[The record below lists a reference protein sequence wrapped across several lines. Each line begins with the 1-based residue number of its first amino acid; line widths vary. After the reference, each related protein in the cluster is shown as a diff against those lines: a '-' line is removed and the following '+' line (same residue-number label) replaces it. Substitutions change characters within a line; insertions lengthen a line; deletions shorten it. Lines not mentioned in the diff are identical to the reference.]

1 MLKLFTTL
9 MIKKIISNSVLFFI
23 FGFLAFWS
31 FGVFIPSVFAQ
42 NCSDATSCKKLIEE
56 YENKL
61 SGIRSQKRTLSSEI
75 QIFDTQIYLT
85 TTKIKETELKIKQT
99 EEEIES
105 LGDKIEGLNT
115 SLNYLGEI
123 FIKKIV
129 EGYKRKEVSILNL
142 VLDSNNA
149 MTLSNQLKYIQIAQ
163 DNDRRVAF
171 QVQTAK
177 NNFEEQKTLREKKK
191 IELADLKITL
201 DNQKAN
207 LDNQKAAKQ
216 KLLVD
221 TNNDENTYQ
230 ALLSKAMQ
238 QIAAFSSFVKSSGAN
253 SVVGANGLGTGSD
266 GSYFSQRDERWAS
279 KPIGN
284 SSTSVLD
291 AGCLLSSISMVL
303 KKNGVDINP
312 AIIAGNSNYF
322 SLNTAYMRYRN
333 QFNPWQNG
341 LNNSQIST
349 SQVDEELKQGRY
361 VIAGINYGGCKYMSD
376 HFVVLIKKDGDD
388 YIMHDPLHGP
398 DLKFS
403 SHYST
408 VCYAEVFK

>member
-9 MIKKIISNSVLFFI
+9 MIKKIVLVLAIFLFSALLQTPNSLFSTF
-23 FGFLAFWS
+23 
-31 FGVFIPSVFAQ
+31 VFAQ
-42 NCSDATSCKKLIEE
+42 NCSSESECKKLIEE

-61 SGIRSQKRTLSSEI
+61 KGIRSQKNTLSSEI
-75 QIFDTQIYLT
+75 LRFDTQIYIAT
-85 TTKIKETELKIKQT
+85 TRIRETELKIKQT
-99 EEEIES
+99 EEEIEN

-142 VLDSNNA
+142 VVDSNNA

-163 DNDRRVAF
+163 DNDRRIAF

-191 IELADLKITL
+191 IELATL
-201 DNQKAN
+201 QTTLNNQKAS

-230 ALLSKAMQ
+230 ALLSKAME
-238 QIAAFSSFVKSSGAN
+238 QITAFSSFVKSSGAN

-266 GSYFSQRDERWAS
+266 GSYFSQRDERWAN

-284 SSTSVLD
+284 SSTSVLE

-349 SQVDEELKQGRY
+349 SQVDEELKQGHY
-361 VIAGINYGGCKYMSD
+361 VIAGINYGGCRYMSD

-403 SHYST
+403 SHYSA